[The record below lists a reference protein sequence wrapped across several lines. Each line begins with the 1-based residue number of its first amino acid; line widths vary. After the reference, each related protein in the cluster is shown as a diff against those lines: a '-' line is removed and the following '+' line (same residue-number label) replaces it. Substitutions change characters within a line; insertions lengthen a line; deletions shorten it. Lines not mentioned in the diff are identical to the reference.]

1 MRWAIK
7 IDYGLIWAYILN
19 MPTSIYPLCFNTN
32 LFDSEIRGRET
43 SDGIYLA
50 QGRFRAFMGQDDESV
65 VVLELSCGDRTG
77 YAHINGVHSDDDAIL
92 YAPNWMCQLLRCHG
106 GEEIELRQCNPSMG
120 TKITIQPHTSEYTRL
135 DDPVSALR
143 DAFEHYTCLVSGI
156 DIPLVVAGSTL
167 IVSIVDTGRVG
178 PVCIRGIDLE
188 VEIQTPLDAP
198 VVEDATGG
206 VGAAPA
212 VDFDQMLPASAI
224 DFSQMIPTPAPV
236 DNRFPG
242 VGRRLG

>member
-1 MRWAIK
+1 
-7 IDYGLIWAYILN
+7 
-19 MPTSIYPLCFNTN
+19 MPTTIYPLCFNEN
-32 LFDSEIRGRET
+32 LFDTEINGHET

-65 VVLELSCGDRTG
+65 VVLELTCGDRTV
-77 YAHINGVHSDDDAIL
+77 YAHISGVHSDDDSIL
-92 YAPNWMCQLLRCHG
+92 YAPNWMCQLLRCEG

-120 TKITIQPHTSEYTRL
+120 TKITIQPHSSEYAGLT
-135 DDPVSALR
+135 DPVSALR

-156 DIPLVVAGSTL
+156 DIPLTVAGSRL

-188 VEIQTPLDAP
+188 VEIQAPLDTPVAGTEDSSMVPVNCEATSNTLVNNAP
-198 VVEDATGG
+198 V
-206 VGAAPA
+206 
-212 VDFDQMLPASAI
+212 DFNQILPSSFMDFTQMLPNS
-224 DFSQMIPTPAPV
+224 APV
-236 DNRFPG
+236 DKRFPG